1 MQKLTPADVVAR
13 YGQVPQKTRL
23 GAAAAIL
30 AALVVLYF
38 FLVQQDQQAALT
50 SAQAALQHTESERA
64 EKFAYAANLP
74 LYETRLTELT
84 EQLGSARAMLP
95 DAADVPQFLSQIGGI
110 AREVNLVIERFEPQP
125 ELPHDFYAETRFAVT
140 ARGSY
145 HELGSFLDRVSR
157 MDRIV
162 NVGGLSMVDPKA
174 LDQQVLV
181 TGAFYLRAFRSLT
194 AGEME
199 QAKKDRAAT
208 GDAGKARP

>member
-162 NVGGLSMVDPKA
+162 NVADLTMDNPKVEN
-174 LDQQVLV
+174 LRVVVQGTFV
-181 TGAFYLRAFRSLT
+181 LRAYRSMS
-194 AGEME
+194 ADEMARVQE
-199 QAKKDRAAT
+199 ELAKKD
-208 GDAGKARP
+208 GKK